1 MYGERFDEI
10 YGSSFTGSKDYLYK
24 NSPDSALGYIKEAL
38 SLSEAASDTLE
49 MTAAHNNLSVVYG
62 ELKDLE
68 QATKHAYRA
77 ISLSKDSTLIYRT
90 YSAIGVFIIWTV

>member
-1 MYGERFDEI
+1 
-10 YGSSFTGSKDYLYK
+10 
-24 NSPDSALGYIKEAL
+24 
-38 SLSEAASDTLE
+38 

-90 YSAIGVFIIWTV
+90 YSAIGKMFLLSGQYDSAYHYSRQGSLSPNIQGPIAISSFAKLLSKQKTVHSMKNV